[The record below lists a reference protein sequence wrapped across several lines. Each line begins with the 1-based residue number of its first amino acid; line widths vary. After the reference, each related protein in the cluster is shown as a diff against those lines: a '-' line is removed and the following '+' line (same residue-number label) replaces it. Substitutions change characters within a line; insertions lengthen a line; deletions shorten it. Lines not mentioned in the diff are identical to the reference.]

1 MNEHYKTLVFT
12 IFCHETRELTIST
25 TLECLSAL
33 NYTASN
39 LHVGFIFID
48 DGSSDNETAHAIQ
61 ESILLLRQNSR
72 VLIAEKIYHPTRLG
86 LAESMFS
93 SLNLL
98 QKMGFVDDVW
108 LTQLPG
114 NDQVAAN
121 SLQTFLEEPLNLGL
135 KILWRANSVNRP
147 PIKRLAS
154 NILQVI
160 VRFILFP
167 EIKQSTANFIAPV
180 SFYSRWLKP
189 TSGHAYGLWL
199 IAGAIIEQEGISQI
213 SFEIKKQAIN
223 KHKAQRRTPKLSD
236 ILSILIQLYRIRIF
250 MNKNL
255 E

>member
-1 MNEHYKTLVFT
+1 MNEEYKTLVFT
-12 IFCHETRELTIST
+12 IFCHETKELTIST
-25 TLECLSAL
+25 TRECLSAL
-33 NYTASN
+33 NFTTSN
-39 LHVGFIFID
+39 LHVGFIFIN
-48 DGSSDNETAHAIQ
+48 DGSSDNETERAIQ

-72 VLIAEKIYHPTRLG
+72 VLIAEEIYHHSRLG
-86 LAESMFS
+86 LAESMLS
-93 SLNLL
+93 SLDLL
-98 QKMGFVDDVW
+98 QKMGFVDNVW

-114 NDQVAAN
+114 NDQVNAK

-167 EIKQSTANFIAPV
+167 EIKESTANFIAPV

-199 IAGAIIEQEGISQI
+199 IAGAIIEQESISQI
-213 SFEIKKQAIN
+213 SFEIKKPIIN
-223 KHKAQRRTPKLSD
+223 KHKAQRRTPKISD
-236 ILSILIQLYRIRIF
+236 IFSILVQINQIRIF

-255 E
+255 Q

>member
-1 MNEHYKTLVFT
+1 MNRPYKTLVFT
-12 IFCHETRELTIST
+12 IFCHETKELTIST

-33 NYTASN
+33 NYAASN
-39 LHVGFIFID
+39 LHLGFIFID
-48 DGSSDNETAHAIQ
+48 DGSSDNETSHAIQ
-61 ESILLLRQNSR
+61 ESILLLRRNSR
-72 VLIAEKIYHPTRLG
+72 VLIAEKIYHPARLG

-98 QKMGFVDDVW
+98 QKMGFIEDVW
-108 LTQLPG
+108 LTQIPG
-114 NDQVAAN
+114 NDQVN
-121 SLQTFLEEPLNLGL
+121 SKSLQIFLEEPLNLGL
-135 KILWRANSVNRP
+135 KILWRANPVNRP
-147 PIKRLAS
+147 PIKRFAS
-154 NILQVI
+154 HILQVI

-199 IAGAIIEQEGISQI
+199 IAGAIIENISISQI
-213 SFEIKKQAIN
+213 SFKIKKQTID
-223 KHKAQRRTPKLSD
+223 KHKAQRRTPKFSD
-236 ILSILIQLYRIRIF
+236 IFSILLQLYRIRIF